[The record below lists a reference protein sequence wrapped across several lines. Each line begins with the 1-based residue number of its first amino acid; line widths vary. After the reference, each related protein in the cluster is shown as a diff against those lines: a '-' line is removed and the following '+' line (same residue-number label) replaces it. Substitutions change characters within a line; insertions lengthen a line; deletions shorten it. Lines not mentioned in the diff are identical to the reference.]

1 MKTTF
6 YKNVKA
12 FTLCAGFFSLVA
24 CKEKS
29 SVKPDLIPPVD
40 NIHTFEVTNFN
51 ISVLNRKF
59 DSIWTSDKDYTMVSI
74 GALNGDPFFGKTQA
88 GLHIQ
93 FLPPSEGFTFPSD
106 CIMDSAVLS
115 LPYNKFSYGDTARNN
130 TLSLKAYQITDPFA
144 LGDGTRKYYAFEH
157 LAYNVTPIGSKT
169 FTLGSLTDTVPV
181 YGTDT
186 VGGLLRFRMSNAFC
200 ESFRTMPASAT
211 ATNAAFLDFFRG
223 IYLGPDTTVAQNTLA
238 SFALSG
244 ASSSLA
250 YSNVRMEFYY
260 HTSSNATVQRS
271 IFSFNSLLCSFFNG
285 IYRNYSNSQ
294 VAQVFSNPNARPDSV
309 ILQGFPGFRTDITI
323 PIDASVL
330 PAAVI
335 NKAEMS
341 LTLLKVGAD
350 DRFYAPPSI
359 IMRTIKD
366 DGTEAVLSDILNGDD
381 STTNSSGAAF
391 VGGVATP
398 VQIGG
403 SQYIRYTFNLP
414 RTLQKALSAGKTE
427 LKLRLLIPTAYQGAY
442 RLVADGPKS
451 ANNDTK
457 LRFNVI
463 YTKLN

>member
-40 NIHTFEVTNFN
+40 NIHTFEVTNFD
-51 ISVLNRKF
+51 ISVFNRKF
-59 DSIWTSDKDYTMVSI
+59 DSIWTSDKDYAFVSI
-74 GALNGDPFFGKTQA
+74 GALSNDPFFGKTYA
-88 GLHIQ
+88 GLYLQ
-93 FLPPSEGFTFPSD
+93 FIPPSEGFTFPSD
-106 CIMDSAVLS
+106 CIMDSAILS
-115 LPYNKFSYGDTARNN
+115 LPYNKYTYGDTARNT
-130 TLSLKAYQITDPFA
+130 TLNLKAYQITDPSFVR
-144 LGDGTRKYYAFEH
+144 GDGSRKFYAFER
-157 LAYNVTPIGSKT
+157 LAYNTTVIGSKT
-169 FTLGSLTDTVPV
+169 FPLHSLTDTVPV
-181 YGTDT
+181 YATDT
-186 VGGLLRFRMSNAFC
+186 VGGLLRMKMTSAFC

-211 ATNAAFLDFFRG
+211 LTNTAFMDYFKG
-223 IYLGPDTTVAQNTLA
+223 IYMGPDTTISQNTLA
-238 SFALSG
+238 SFALAGGGSNIVYSG
-244 ASSSLA
+244 AQI
-250 YSNVRMEFYY
+250 EFYY
-260 HTSSNATVQRS
+260 HTSSNAATQRS
-271 IFSFNSLLCSFFNG
+271 FFPYNSLLSAFFNG
-285 IYRNYSNSQ
+285 IYRNYNGVP
-294 VAQVFSNPNARPDSV
+294 VAQYLNNQNAKRDSV
-309 ILQGFPGFRTDITI
+309 ILQGFPGFRTDITM

-335 NKAEMS
+335 NKAELS

-350 DRFYAPPSI
+350 DRFYAPPSLI
-359 IMRTIKD
+359 LRTIKD

-391 VGGVATP
+391 VGGVATQVP
-398 VQIGG
+398 G

-414 RTLQKALSAGKTE
+414 RTLEKALSAGKTK

-451 ANNDTK
+451 TNNDTK